1 MKKEY
6 SVFDRV
12 FIFVGGLVMIPFNLI
27 FTPKIFLR
35 VTEDWWHVVRT
46 GNNLPFERY
55 AEWAKKDYEKENK

>member
-12 FIFVGGLVMIPFNLI
+12 FIFVGGLVMMPFYLI

-35 VTEDWWHVVRT
+35 VT
-46 GNNLPFERY
+46 
-55 AEWAKKDYEKENK
+55 